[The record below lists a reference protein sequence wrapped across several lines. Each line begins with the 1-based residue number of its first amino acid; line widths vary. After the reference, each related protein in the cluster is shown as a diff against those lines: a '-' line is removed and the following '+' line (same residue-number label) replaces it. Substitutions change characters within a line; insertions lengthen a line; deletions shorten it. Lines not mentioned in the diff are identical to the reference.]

1 MPIRK
6 MTQTECR
13 AGVGQF
19 RLGRL
24 AIARNGTP
32 RIVPMRLSFDGSD
45 LYGFSLLG
53 EKIACMREN
62 PHVCVEFDD
71 QTNHY
76 QWRSVV
82 VTGLYEE
89 LPDSPEHVRARRHAQ
104 EVLQKLAMWWQP
116 AIAAAEAHGAFVP
129 IFFCIHVIDITGHES
144 RPDPVEASVLSSRA
158 SAAERSGAIR
168 RFLGEVVHASK
179 KGVAR
184 PKH

>member
-1 MPIRK
+1 MLIRK
-6 MTQTECR
+6 MTQSECR

-19 RLGRL
+19 RVGRL
-24 AIARNGTP
+24 AFMRNGMP
-32 RIVPMRLSFDGSD
+32 RIVPMRFSFDGSD

-71 QTNHY
+71 QTNHF

-82 VTGLYEE
+82 ATGLYEE
-89 LPDSPEHVRARRHAQ
+89 LPDSPEHVQARRHAQ

-116 AIAAAEAHGAFVP
+116 ATAAAEAHGAFVP
-129 IFFCIHVIDITGHES
+129 IFFCIRVIHMTGHES
-144 RPDPVEASVLSSRA
+144 RPDPVEASVLSNRA

-168 RFLGEVVHASK
+168 RFLGEVVRPSR
-179 KGVAR
+179 KGAVR